1 MYHYMLCSALPL
13 TTLCCV
19 LEFAYILIGEYD
31 DAGLWIVDCVDCVD
45 CVRWIVWI
53 VFVQCWPL
61 QPPKR
66 ALSLN
71 PIGR

>member
-31 DAGLWIVDCVDCVD
+31 DAGLWIVDCGLCGLCSVDCGLCSVMA
-45 CVRWIVWI
+45 
-53 VFVQCWPL
+53 PTA
-61 QPPKR
+61 P
-66 ALSLN
+66 
-71 PIGR
+71 

>member
-1 MYHYMLCSALPL
+1 MYHTMLCSALPL

-31 DAGLWIVDCVDCVD
+31 DAGLWIV
-45 CVRWIVWI
+45 WIVWI

-61 QPPKR
+61 HPHKR

-71 PIGR
+71 YR